1 MNKLTLKVLF
11 FIFLQLFLYLFY
23 FVLLYEHKK
32 NIGKGAQEGGD
43 IGMGY
48 RYGWFMLMCVRN
60 QNNIL

>member
-48 RYGWFMLMCVRN
+48 RYG
-60 QNNIL
+60 

>member
-11 FIFLQLFLYLFY
+11 FIFYNYSYIY
-23 FVLLYEHKK
+23 FTLCYFMNIKK

-48 RYGWFMLMCVRN
+48 RYG
-60 QNNIL
+60 